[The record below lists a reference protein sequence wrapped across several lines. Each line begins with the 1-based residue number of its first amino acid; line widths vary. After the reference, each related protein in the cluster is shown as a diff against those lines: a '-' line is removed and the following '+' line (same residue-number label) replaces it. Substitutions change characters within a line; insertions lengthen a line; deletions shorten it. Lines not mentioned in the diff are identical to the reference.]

1 MYAERVDLFACF
13 YSWRNSKG
21 ADMKKL
27 TERLQGNLKDYRP
40 IPFWS
45 WNDDLQPEELVR
57 QIRDMKDKGIGGFF
71 MHARGGL
78 KTEYLGEKWFE
89 CIKACIEESKKID
102 MNAWSYD
109 ENGWPSGFAGMK
121 LLEDPANLENY
132 LGREVTDKFDEKAD
146 AVYFLDG
153 TTLKRVFKPCGE
165 GTYVNVTVCTN
176 PSVVDILDKNI
187 VRKFIDLT
195 HEVYFKECGADFG
208 TFMKGFFTDEPQY
221 YRWDTAYSKVLI
233 PYFKQEYGIELWD
246 EIGKLF
252 VECDGAYAF
261 RYKYWNAL
269 HKFFI
274 ESFAKQIFDWCEE
287 HGCQLTGHGV
297 EESAMFAQMWCCGGI
312 MDFYEYE
319 HIPGIDWLGRRITNE
334 LMPKQIGS
342 ACEQLGKKHVLTETF
357 ALCGWDVTPTELKRI
372 AEWQYVN
379 GVNLMCA
386 HLSPYSIRGQR
397 KRDYPLNYSEHNSW
411 HEKFRL
417 FNDYF
422 SYLGYLLAES
432 ENRVDT
438 LIIHPIKSAYL
449 TYDRRNDW
457 ASVREL
463 DESFEKLIETYG
475 EDNIPHHYGD
485 ENLMKRHASV
495 KNGKMRVGKCE
506 YKYVVLPWIKTLDRS
521 TYALI
526 KEFLAQ
532 GGKLVMENG
541 KPEYLEGEPYAFDD
555 LVATATKDDIKADL
569 EYRVETQS
577 KTIRS
582 AYRTGEFGTF
592 LYVANIGE
600 QPADAKLTLNS
611 KYPVLFDLESLE
623 KKPLTIVD
631 GKVQLHLD
639 FGGSAVIFESDEP
652 YQAPDAKENKEIDL
666 SGEWKVL
673 SSTDNSLTIDK
684 AMVSLDGVNYSRNAY
699 VMAIFNDLINKRY
712 VGKIYL
718 KYQFT
723 VKEIPSRIYLESE
736 QMSIISCS
744 VNGKKI
750 EFDGQGS
757 LDRSFI
763 TANLAGLLKVGVNEI
778 LYEIDFYQSEHVYFV
793 LSDVTPEK
801 ESLKNCLSYDTEL
814 ESIYVRGDFGVYADD
829 IKEVEPNVMLSE
841 GEYYIAKAYSA
852 ILPDN
857 FTTQGYLF
865 FAGKITIEK
874 DLTITKDASLLYLSG
889 RRAVVD
895 VLVDGKFVK
904 TLIFQDKLDLSAFA
918 DGKKHTV
925 RLIVYSGNRNIY
937 GPHHFFQY
945 EPLGVSPYTFD
956 FTGAWKDDYKCDHY
970 RENYS
975 FVKFSI
981 K

>member
-1 MYAERVDLFACF
+1 
-13 YSWRNSKG
+13 
-21 ADMKKL
+21 MKNL
-27 TERLQGNLKDYRP
+27 TERLKGNLRDYRP
-40 IPFWS
+40 VPFWS
-45 WNDDLQPEELVR
+45 WNDDLQPDELVR

-102 MNAWSYD
+102 MNAWCYD

-121 LLEDPANLENY
+121 LLEDPANLEKY
-132 LGREVTDKFDEKAD
+132 LSREVCDKFDEKAD

-153 TTLKRVFKPCGE
+153 TTLKRVSAPCGE
-165 GTYVNVTVCTN
+165 GTYVNVTICTN
-176 PSVVDILDKNI
+176 PSVVDILDKDI

-195 HEVYFKECGADFG
+195 HEVYYKECGADFG
-208 TFMKGFFTDEPQY
+208 EFMKGFFTDEPQF
-221 YRWDTAYSKVLI
+221 YRWDTPYSKVLI
-233 PYFKQEYGIELWD
+233 PYFKEEYGIDLWD

-274 ESFAKQIFDWCEE
+274 ESFAKQIYDWCDE
-287 HGCQLTGHGV
+287 HGCQLTGHAV
-297 EESAMFAQMWCCGGI
+297 EESAMFMQMWCCAGV
-312 MDFYEYE
+312 MDFYEFE
-319 HIPGIDWLGRRITNE
+319 HVPGIDKLGRGICSE

-357 ALCGWDVTPTELKRI
+357 AMCGWDVTPTELKRI
-372 AEWQYVN
+372 TEWQYVN

-411 HEKFRL
+411 HEKFRH

-432 ENRVDT
+432 KNRVDT
-438 LIIHPIKSAYL
+438 LILHPIKTAYL
-449 TYDRRNDW
+449 TFDRRNDW
-457 ASVREL
+457 VSVKEL
-463 DESFEKLIETYG
+463 DESFERLIESYG
-475 EDNIPHHYGD
+475 AKNIPHHYGD

-495 KNGKMRVGKCE
+495 SDGKLKIGNCD
-506 YKYVVLPWIKTLDRS
+506 YKYVVLPWMKTMDKS

-532 GGKLVMENG
+532 GGKLVMEHG

-555 LVATATKDDIKADL
+555 LVANANVDDIVADL
-569 EYRVETQS
+569 EYKIETDS
-577 KTIRS
+577 DMVRS

-592 LYVANIGE
+592 LYVVNIGE
-600 QPADAKLTLNS
+600 TEVDAKITLNS
-611 KYPVLFDLESLE
+611 KYPVLYDLETLE
-623 KKPLTIVD
+623 SKPLCIKD
-631 GKVQLHLD
+631 GKVELHLD
-639 FGGSAVIFESDEP
+639 FGASAIIFESDEP
-652 YQAPDAKENKEIDL
+652 YAVLGDKNNDQIDL

-684 AMVSLDGVNYSRNAY
+684 AQVSLDGVNYSRKAY
-699 VMAIFNDLINKRY
+699 LMAIFNDLINKQHI
-712 VGKIYL
+712 GKIYL
-718 KYQFT
+718 KYTFN
-723 VKEIPSRIYLESE
+723 VKEIPERIYLESE

-757 LDRSFI
+757 LDKSFI
-763 TANLAGLLKVGVNEI
+763 TANLAGLLKVGENEI

-814 ESIYVRGDFGVYADD
+814 ESIYIRGDFGVYDD
-829 IKEVEPNVMLSE
+829 NLKQVDDFIMLSD
-841 GEYYIAKAYSA
+841 GDYYIASA
-852 ILPDN
+852 KQKLTPEN
-857 FTTQGYLF
+857 FTKQGYLF
-865 FAGKITIEK
+865 FAGKLEIEK
-874 DLTITKDASLLYLSG
+874 NVIINKGASRLDLCG
-889 RRAVVD
+889 RKAVVD
-895 VLVDGKFVK
+895 VYVDGKFVK
-904 TLIFQDKLDLSAFA
+904 TLMFQNWVDLSSFA
-918 DGKKHTV
+918 DGKEHTV
-925 RLIVYSGNRNIY
+925 RLVAYASNRNIY
-937 GPHHFFQY
+937 GPHHFIHY
-945 EPLGVSPYTFD
+945 EPLDVSPYSFD
-956 FTGAWKDDYKCDHY
+956 LTGAWKDDYTCEHY

>member
-1 MYAERVDLFACF
+1 
-13 YSWRNSKG
+13 
-21 ADMKKL
+21 MKKL
-27 TERLQGNLKDYRP
+27 IQTLKGNLRDYRP

-45 WNDDLQPEELVR
+45 WNDNLEPDELVR

-78 KTEYLGEKWFE
+78 ETEYLGEKWFE
-89 CIKACIEESKKID
+89 CIKACIDESKKID

-132 LGREVTDKFDEKAD
+132 LSREVCGKFDEKAD

-153 TTLKRVFKPCGE
+153 TTLKRVFAPCGE
-165 GTYVNVTVCTN
+165 GTYVNVTICTN
-176 PSVVDILDKNI
+176 PSVVDILDKDI
-187 VRKFIDLT
+187 VKKFINLT
-195 HEVYFKECGADFG
+195 HERYLKECGSDFG

-233 PYFKQEYGIELWD
+233 PYFKEEYGIDLWD

-269 HKFFI
+269 HKFYI
-274 ESFAKQIFDWCEE
+274 ESFAKQIYDWCES
-287 HGCQLTGHGV
+287 HGCQLTGHSV
-297 EESAMFAQMWCCGGI
+297 EESAMFMQMWCCAGV

-342 ACEQLGKKHVLTETF
+342 VCEQLGKKHVLTETF

-379 GVNLMCA
+379 GVNLMCT

-397 KRDYPLNYSEHNSW
+397 KRDYPLHYSEHNSW
-411 HEKFRL
+411 HEKFRH

-432 ENRVDT
+432 ENRVNT
-438 LIIHPIKSAYL
+438 LIIHPIKTAYL

-457 ASVREL
+457 ASVKEL
-463 DESFEKLIETYG
+463 DESFENIIEKYG
-475 EDNIPHHYGD
+475 AKNIPHHYGD
-485 ENLMKRHASV
+485 ENIMKRHASV
-495 KNGKMRVGKCE
+495 ENGKIKVGKCD

-521 TYALI
+521 TYELI

-532 GGKLVMENG
+532 GGNLVMEHG

-555 LVATATKDDIKADL
+555 LVANATMEDILSDL
-569 EYRVETQS
+569 EYKVETES
-577 KTIRS
+577 DKIRT

-592 LYVANIGE
+592 LYAVNIGE
-600 QPADAKLTLNS
+600 SAVDAKITLNS
-611 KYPVLFDLESLE
+611 KYPVLYDLQTLE
-623 KKPLTIVD
+623 TKPLVIKD
-631 GKVQLHLD
+631 GKVELHLE
-639 FGGSAVIFESDEP
+639 FGGSAIIFESNEP
-652 YQAPDAKENKEIDL
+652 YENKESQENQEIDL
-666 SGEWKVL
+666 SGEWKVID
-673 SSTDNSLTIDK
+673 STDNSLTIDK
-684 AMVSLDGVNYSRNAY
+684 ARISFDGENYGKKSY
-699 VMAIFNDLINKRY
+699 IMSIFNDLIKKQY

-718 KYQFT
+718 KYEFN
-723 VKEIPSRIYLESE
+723 VREIPERIYLESE
-736 QMSIISCS
+736 RMGIISCS

-750 EFDGQGS
+750 EFNGQGT
-757 LDRSFI
+757 LDKSFI
-763 TANLAGLLKVGVNEI
+763 TADLAGLLKVGVNEI
-778 LYEIDFYQSEHVYFV
+778 LYEIDFYQDEHVYFV

-801 ESLKNCLSYDTEL
+801 ESLKNCLSYNTEL
-814 ESIYVRGDFGVYADD
+814 ESIYVRGDFGVYDD
-829 IKEVEPNVMLSE
+829 GLKRIDDLVMLTE
-841 GEYYIAKAYSA
+841 GEHYIAKANKT
-852 ILPDN
+852 LTPEN
-857 FTTQGYLF
+857 FTVQGYLF
-865 FAGKITIEK
+865 FAGKLVIEK
-874 DLTITKDASLLYLSG
+874 DIIINKNSSLLNITG
-889 RRAVVD
+889 RRAIVEVC
-895 VLVDGKFVK
+895 VDGKVIK
-904 TLIFQDKLDLSAFA
+904 TLMFENTLDLFEFA
-918 DGKKHTV
+918 DGKTHTV
-925 RLIVYSGNRNIY
+925 RLTVYASNRNIY
-937 GPHHFFQY
+937 GPHHFVHY
-945 EPLGVSPYTFD
+945 EPLGVTPYSFD
-956 FTGAWKDDYKCDHY
+956 FIGGWKDDGTCVDY